1 MKNIKIAGIAALA
14 AGLLVGCANNTT
26 GEANGVSYV
35 ESGTSSVESSI
46 SSTTS
51 SSSSSVE
58 SSTSSSTS
66 SEISSDV
73 SENTEPVNIED
84 SIIQLNE
91 YAKAAALTVKQIGFN
106 NSWYNTKYT
115 KMYGTAHTALCSDEN
130 GEWTINEDFNNKILT
145 DVIEKTILLAFN
157 GSEVLSKAQNCTV
170 FLMFYMEEFVG
181 ASAFL
186 SSDMDLFLSDKA
198 SVFGSYI
205 VPTPEDF
212 SHKSFLS
219 WNGVDGCLKF
229 TNGRLCPVGTYCFET
244 EAPLGFYVPISLMG
258 DWKAITVG
266 GRPFEEYAKENSSK
280 YTDWTNL
287 TFSISEDA
295 LFLFGK
301 TISTSRYDIIVSD
314 GKYLINY
321 GTNVDMDWGRIIV
334 NDDGT
339 LTLYLR
345 HYFVNNDTSVPIILE
360 RCIVDKTNNQKQPP
374 AITTRG

>member
-1 MKNIKIAGIAALA
+1 MKKNLALLLCPIILLAGCKTENITAE
-14 AGLLVGCANNTT
+14 NTKPDAFYS
-26 GEANGVSYV
+26 ESDIPVSSITI
-35 ESGTSSVESSI
+35 EESS
-46 SSTTS
+46 SLP
-51 SSSSSVE
+51 
-58 SSTSSSTS
+58 
-66 SEISSDV
+66 EISSDV

-91 YAKAAALTVKQIGFN
+91 YAKAAALTVKQLGFN
-106 NSWYNTKYT
+106 NSWYNTEYT
-115 KMYGTAHTALCSDEN
+115 KMYGTAHTAVCSDEN

-145 DVIEKTILLAFN
+145 DVIEKTVLLAFN
-157 GSEVLSKAQNCTV
+157 GSEVLSKAKNCTV

-186 SSDMDLFLSDKA
+186 SSDMELFLSDKT
-198 SVFGSYI
+198 SVIGSYI

-219 WNGVDGCLKF
+219 WSGTDGCLEF
-229 TNGRLCPVGTYCFET
+229 TNGRLCPVGTYCFNT
-244 EAPLGFYVPISLMG
+244 GAPLGVYMPISLMG
-258 DWKAITVG
+258 DWKAVTVG
-266 GRPFEEYAKENSSK
+266 GRPFEEYAQENSSK

-314 GKYLINY
+314 GKYLIRDR
-321 GTNVDMDWGRIIV
+321 TNMDKDWGRIIA

-360 RCIVDKTNNQKQPP
+360 RCVVDRTNNQKQPP
-374 AITTRG
+374 AITARG